1 MRDAGTGSIINI
13 SSVEGGAVSRSVRH
27 LKPEGLH
34 NNPAYTHV
42 VAARGEVVFIS
53 GQVAVD
59 AEGNVVGVG
68 DLAAQ
73 TEQVMRNLQIALEAA
88 GATFADVTKITTFVV
103 DYEPGCGPPS
113 PRCGVATC
121 RPSNPPA
128 STLVGVSA
136 LAAPELL
143 IEIEATAV
151 ID

>member
-1 MRDAGTGSIINI
+1 M
-13 SSVEGGAVSRSVRH
+13 SRSVRH

-59 AEGNVVGVG
+59 ANGNVVGVG

-73 TEQVMRNLQIALEAA
+73 TEQVMRNLQIALEAV

-103 DYEPGCGPPS
+103 DYRPEL
-113 PRCGVATC
+113 RATIASV
-121 RPSNPPA
+121 RGRYLSADNPPA

-136 LAAPELL
+136 LAAPEWL